1 MSVVEVE
8 GSQARTLLGK
18 CIHMREGAGVER
30 LDVMRL
36 DSGTLAGGGPRN
48 DAVAMMHM
56 SVSAFSDL
64 AEWYIVTCRV
74 SKRFDVVIRCIRPQ
88 DIR

>member
-8 GSQARTLLGK
+8 GSQARTLLGN

-36 DSGTLAGGGPRN
+36 DSGTLARGRAMQRLHRY
-48 DAVAMMHM
+48 DAYKRI
-56 SVSAFSDL
+56 SVS
-64 AEWYIVTCRV
+64 
-74 SKRFDVVIRCIRPQ
+74 RFCEVANCEPMRRGLNAV
-88 DIR
+88 

>member
-36 DSGTLAGGGPRN
+36 DSGTLAGGRATQRRRCY
-48 DAVAMMHM
+48 DAYERVGVLRSCGVVHC
-56 SVSAFSDL
+56 DL
-64 AEWYIVTCRV
+64 SSFKAV
-74 SKRFDVVIRCIRPQ
+74 
-88 DIR
+88 